1 MELFGKNK
9 KNTNQ
14 DQLNFE
20 IKHRDII
27 QKFGRY
33 PHRNKILGRVSTAD
47 EIEFLKNPD
56 FGF

>member
-1 MELFGKNK
+1 MELFGKNR

-47 EIEFLKNPD
+47 EIEFLKKS
-56 FGF
+56 